1 MKIKRTSSGNEFD
14 FPAPMFFLAKLV
26 NEIPGVANTLN
37 RLESS
42 WMQNRT
48 DRQEIISPIYV
59 TGLARSGT
67 TVVLEMLNQHRD
79 LASHRYLHMVVP
91 YAPHWFQKLAENVP
105 IMTTPSERLHKDG
118 LFVNKNSPEAVEEIF
133 WQRYFDNALDE
144 SLSNVLPESTSNPKF
159 EQFYRTNIK
168 KLLLDRK
175 AKRYLAKNNY
185 NVTRMEYLLYLF
197 PEAKFVLM
205 IRNPFDH
212 IASLAKQDQI
222 FKEMESNDPR
232 LLEWTKLIGHREFG
246 SAKVCINVDN
256 YNRINDV
263 RERWN
268 GKDTYVEGWA
278 IYWSSI
284 YEYVHKVLSHNPDV
298 KKAALVVRYE
308 DLCDSPS
315 EIIDKIMAHTNID
328 SESFKSV
335 KQHYCNTLRRPTY
348 YKTTYSEKEQEQI
361 IAATG
366 EIATKFGYDL

>member
-1 MKIKRTSSGNEFD
+1 MKIKRTSSGNKFD

-26 NEIPGVANTLN
+26 NDIPGVASTLT

-42 WMQNRT
+42 WMQSRT
-48 DRQEIISPIYV
+48 KRQEIISPIYV

-91 YAPHWFQKLAENVP
+91 YVPNWFQKLADNVP
-105 IMTTPSERLHKDG
+105 IMTAPSERLHKDG

-144 SLSNVLPESTSNPKF
+144 SLSNVLDVSTSNPQF
-159 EQFYRTNIK
+159 ESFYRTNIK
-168 KLLLDRK
+168 KLLLNRK
-175 AKRYLAKNNY
+175 AERYLAKNNY
-185 NVTRMEYLLYLF
+185 NVTRMEYLLHLF
-197 PEAKFVLM
+197 PDAKFVLM

-222 FKEMESNDPR
+222 FKEMETDEPR

-256 YNRINDV
+256 YERIQTI
-263 RERWN
+263 RSKWN
-268 GKDTYVEGWA
+268 NKETYVEGWA
-278 IYWSSI
+278 IYWASI
-284 YEYVHKVLSHNPDV
+284 YERVHKTLEKNPIV

-308 DLCDSPS
+308 DMCDSPGEVIDS
-315 EIIDKIMAHTNID
+315 IIAHTNID
-328 SESFKSV
+328 PESFKNV
-335 KQHYCNTLRRPTY
+335 RQHYINTLRRPTY
-348 YKTTYSEKEQEQI
+348 YKTSYSKNEQDQI

-366 EIATKFGYDL
+366 DIATKFGYDL